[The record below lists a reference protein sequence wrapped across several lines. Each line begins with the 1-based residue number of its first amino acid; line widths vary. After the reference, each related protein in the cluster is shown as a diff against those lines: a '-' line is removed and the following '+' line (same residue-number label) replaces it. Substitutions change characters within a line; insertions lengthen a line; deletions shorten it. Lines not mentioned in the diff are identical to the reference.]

1 MTYELWH
8 LGGQSGYRDTT
19 KFGHFLTHNA
29 VCSELSKWL
38 IENITEWEMKLN
50 AYIRDIRS
58 LRWTYDYKQTEKQ
71 VVTDF

>member
-38 IENITEWEMKLN
+38 ILEVVYFPILHVTVMGYLIIGG
-50 AYIRDIRS
+50 YIHLS
-58 LRWTYDYKQTEKQ
+58 YQ
-71 VVTDF
+71 